1 MTRKTVNG
9 ALPLGPFS
17 PSKPV
22 QICLGGL
29 AMALSACAATP
40 TYPISS
46 TPASATQAIS
56 RTPPPEAMTAQSGSP
71 TSSPTPPPPVVGVDT
86 STLSD
91 VQTPLASPAPPSQ
104 APLPPLAVEP
114 PPPVRTI
121 PKAPVRYLAS
131 GKLITPH
138 HMYRL
143 YKVAKGDDLDAI
155 ARDLDVTPQE
165 LIASNHLK
173 DADHLVPG
181 QRLKIPVEK
190 AYEARPGDTI
200 AVVARRFGV
209 GAADLASLNGL
220 SERAHLVA
228 GDEIALPSAFHDH
241 GPVAEEPVHSLRYA
255 AALRAPPEGYVPSS
269 ERTAEITPIAPAAP
283 EPAAASLSDAEVTA
297 LAHGRFA
304 WPVKGEVISKFG
316 AKGVGVRNDGLDI
329 RAPLGTV
336 VRAAAP
342 GDVVYAGDQIP
353 GFGNL
358 VLLQH
363 ADGWVTAYAHL
374 AHMSVQMRQIITQ
387 GQEIGQVGQTGGV
400 SEPQLHFEVR
410 YKAGAGEKAKPID
423 PLVVLPAQ

>member
-9 ALPLGPFS
+9 A
-17 PSKPV
+17 V
-22 QICLGGL
+22 IGGL
-29 AMALSACAATP
+29 AIALSACAATP

-46 TPASATQAIS
+46 TPAPATKAPAPTSAAQPAPS
-56 RTPPPEAMTAQSGSP
+56 PSTPPE
-71 TSSPTPPPPVVGVDT
+71 SSSTPPPPVVGVD
-86 STLSD
+86 SSSLGN
-91 VQTPLASPAPPSQ
+91 VEASPPTDGPT
-104 APLPPLAVEP
+104 PLAVEP
-114 PPPVRTI
+114 PPPVAPI
-121 PKAPVRYLAS
+121 HKAPVRYSAT
-131 GKLITPH
+131 GKVITPR

-165 LIASNHLK
+165 IIKSNHLK

-181 QRLKIPVEK
+181 QRLKIPVDK
-190 AYEARPGDTI
+190 AYEARAGDTL
-200 AVVARRFGV
+200 AAVARRFGV

-220 SERAHLVA
+220 SEHARLGS
-228 GDEIALPSAFHDH
+228 GDQIALPSSFHDH
-241 GPVAEEPVHSLRYA
+241 GPVAEELVRTPRYA
-255 AALRAPPEGYVPSS
+255 SGYRGPPSAYVSSS
-269 ERTAEITPIAPAAP
+269 ETTAEITPIPPAAP
-283 EPAAASLSDAEVTA
+283 EPTAASLSDAEISA
-297 LAHGRFA
+297 LAHGRFI
-304 WPVKGEVISKFG
+304 WPVKGEVLSKFG

-329 RAPLGTV
+329 RSPLGTV

-374 AHMSVQMRQIITQ
+374 AHMSVQMRQIVSQ
-387 GQEIGQVGQTGGV
+387 GEEIGQVGQTGGV
-400 SEPQLHFEVR
+400 TEPQLHFEVR

-423 PLVVLPAQ
+423 PLAVLPAD